1 MTTTTSVPSWV
12 SSTGI
17 NLRQAEYFIYELFKN
32 NPLQRPKPATV
43 SEAILIVN
51 QAIDDMYEFDD
62 QKRVKAKELVDN
74 ASTYLLPLDEFDWLK
89 VDERCNY
96 WAWIYIAIDQSF
108 SLQVPGLY
116 PVPQFA
122 KFYNAYGLNPMP
134 TNSKER
140 YTEIV
145 RFFDMGN
152 WANEIQ
158 RQQLATMKQVWQSIF
173 IAPKP
178 LRWLSPK
185 DEEQC
190 IWAWSYFTSYFQNS
204 NTTSSPP
211 ILGVFPQNAKERYL
225 ALCASFDA
233 WYASAESKKLFLINI
248 NKAWHQKKHRDNMK
262 GKKACSFVL
271 HNDVKSQLDELAS
284 ARRMKKNEYVES
296 LIKDAYKKLTSPS
309 SGGENGD

>member
-1 MTTTTSVPSWV
+1 MTPEISVPSWV

-51 QAIDDMYEFDD
+51 QTIDGMYEYG
-62 QKRVKAKELVDN
+62 VKKEDCAQELKDK
-74 ASTYLLPLDEFDWLK
+74 ALQYLLPLDEFDWLK

-96 WAWIYIAIDQSF
+96 WAWVYIAIDQSL
-108 SLQVPGLY
+108 SLQVPGSY
-116 PVPQFA
+116 PAPQFG
-122 KFYNAYGLNPMP
+122 KFYNACGLNPMP
-134 TNSKER
+134 SSSKER
-140 YTEIV
+140 HTEIV

-152 WANEIQ
+152 WTIEAQ
-158 RQQLATMKQVWQSIF
+158 RQQLATMKQIWQSIF

-178 LRWLSPK
+178 LRWLNPK

-190 IWAWSYFTSYFQNS
+190 VWAWGYFTSYFQNS

-262 GKKACSFVL
+262 GRKACSFVL
-271 HNDVKSQLDELAS
+271 QDNVKSQLDELAL
-284 ARRMKKNEYVES
+284 KDGKNKNEYIEK
-296 LIKDAYKKLTSPS
+296 LILNAYKESSHS
-309 SGGENGD
+309 SGG